1 MQILYKGT
9 FVPQGP
15 PPNNFPIVYIMHAF
29 EPWEAYIHNAFHI
42 HNAWHFIAVLF
53 PHDIQL

>member
-42 HNAWHFIAVLF
+42 HNV
-53 PHDIQL
+53 